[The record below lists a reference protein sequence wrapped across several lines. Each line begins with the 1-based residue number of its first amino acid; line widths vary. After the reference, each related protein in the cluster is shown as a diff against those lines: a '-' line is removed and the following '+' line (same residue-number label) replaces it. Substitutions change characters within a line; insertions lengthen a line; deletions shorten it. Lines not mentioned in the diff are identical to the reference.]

1 MPLGLSSAA
10 RLLINERI
18 MIIKNELRGF
28 ATRELNTSFLGGS
41 KESSR
46 LGHRS
51 GDLMPSL
58 TSQGKTADY
67 CCFENALLAM
77 NCRLTPHFD

>member
-1 MPLGLSSAA
+1 MSLNRFDRGFQPD
-10 RLLINERI
+10 
-18 MIIKNELRGF
+18 ELRIY
-28 ATRELNTSFLGGS
+28 AHELNTAYLGGS

-67 CCFENALLAM
+67 CCFENTLLAM
-77 NCRLTPHFD
+77 NCRLNSSFQSVSSKAV